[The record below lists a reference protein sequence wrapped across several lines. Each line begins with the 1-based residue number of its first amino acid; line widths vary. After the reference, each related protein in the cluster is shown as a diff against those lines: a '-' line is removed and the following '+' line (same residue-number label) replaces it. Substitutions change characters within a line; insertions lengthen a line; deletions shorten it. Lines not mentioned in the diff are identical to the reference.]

1 MSKVICPEP
10 GSQMTIGSV
19 TAPIIEQGMS
29 EPTPSNDGLPAGME
43 LGTVYLFPF
52 RGGSGTL
59 YEFVSAVS
67 YHELERT
74 LAAQR
79 AALLYCYEKLQ
90 PMQPFEEWVKEIGK

>member
-1 MSKVICPEP
+1 
-10 GSQMTIGSV
+10 
-19 TAPIIEQGMS
+19 MS

-67 YHELERT
+67 YHELERD
-74 LAAQR
+74 LAAATER
-79 AALLYCYEKLQ
+79 AEQLQAECERLRVALREVADCNG
-90 PMQPFEEWVKEIGK
+90 PSR

>member
-1 MSKVICPEP
+1 
-10 GSQMTIGSV
+10 
-19 TAPIIEQGMS
+19 MS
-29 EPTPSNDGLPAGME
+29 EPTQSNDGLPAGME

-74 LAAQR
+74 LAAQHT
-79 AALLYCYEKLQ
+79 ALLALFDEAERTGSQ
-90 PMQPFEEWVKEIGK
+90 GVAVRGREILGPER